1 MSLGV
6 RIELEVRKQSLVH
19 TSQNFNNELVFQD
32 LHELSYVLLTVEI
45 ASFTILHVLFCI
57 HDVVL

>member
-19 TSQNFNNELVFQD
+19 TSQNFNDELVFQD

-45 ASFTILHVLFCI
+45 ASLAILHVLFCI